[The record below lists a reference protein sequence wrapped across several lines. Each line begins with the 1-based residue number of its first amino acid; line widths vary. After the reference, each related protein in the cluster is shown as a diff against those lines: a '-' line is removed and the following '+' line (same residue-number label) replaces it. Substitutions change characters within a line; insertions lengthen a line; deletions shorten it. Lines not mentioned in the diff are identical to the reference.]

1 MTTMTTAPR
10 APSRTATPATAP
22 VISMT
27 MPERSSHGARVVFVA
42 VNGYGKTTAGALG
55 PDPVIVMS
63 PDERGYE
70 TLYDHGLVP
79 AVPLM
84 RPRDWPEL
92 IASLRALASD
102 QQGRRTVVLD
112 ALAGFEYMLAQHI
125 CRTQYGNDW
134 GKGGFLAWNEGPR
147 VVARTW
153 PVLLGALQACAQR
166 GLNVLILGHA
176 KITRFN
182 NPDGPDYDRYEC
194 ACGTADLWSRTRDW
208 AEAVLFGNFVAIVDQ
223 AREQP
228 NIARA
233 HGKAIGQQRVL
244 RCQYSAAADA
254 KNQYGLDPQY
264 IMPDNPEQFA
274 DAFWR
279 MVTRNKERTVARNK
293 EKSQ

>member
-1 MTTMTTAPR
+1 MSAIQTTAPR
-10 APSRTATPATAP
+10 APSRPAPAVMAAP
-22 VISMT
+22 AAMR
-27 MPERSSHGARVVFVA
+27 MPERSTHGARVVFVA

-55 PDPVIVMS
+55 PDPVIIMS

-70 TLYDHGLVP
+70 TLFDHGLVP

-84 RPRDWPEL
+84 RPASWPEL

-102 QQGRRTVVLD
+102 PQGRRTVVLD
-112 ALAGFEYMLAQHI
+112 ALAGFEYLLARHI
-125 CRTQYGNDW
+125 CENQYGNDW

-147 VVARTW
+147 IVARTW
-153 PVLLGALQACAQR
+153 PVLLGALQSCAQR
-166 GLNVLILGHA
+166 GLHVLVLGHA
-176 KITRFN
+176 KVTKFN

-223 AREQP
+223 AREQA
-228 NIARA
+228 NIAKA

-244 RCQYSAAADA
+244 RCQYSSAADA
-254 KNQYGLDPQY
+254 KNQYGLDAQY
-264 IMPDNPEQFA
+264 VMPDDPRRFA

-279 MVTRNKERTVARNK
+279 MITRENTRQNKENQR
-293 EKSQ
+293 